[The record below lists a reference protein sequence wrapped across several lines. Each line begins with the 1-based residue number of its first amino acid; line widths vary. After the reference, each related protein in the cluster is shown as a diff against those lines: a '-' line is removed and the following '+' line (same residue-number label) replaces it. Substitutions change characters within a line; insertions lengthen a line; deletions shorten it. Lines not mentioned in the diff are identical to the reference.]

1 MTSSIKHI
9 VRKLVFVAAIR
20 VAKIR
25 EKIAIYR
32 LQKIIDHCI
41 FIVSNESS
49 KDRSRSVKRLLFF
62 EKIPSDLRNDAADL
76 IEYCGF
82 YIDQIRMKHPDFIAS
97 KKMVKKLCASASARI
112 IKFSVFNL
120 HDEMQAVIYEGLGFS
135 IIYKGRVR
143 SKWIIDTYAD
153 MSLDDYDPNKAL
165 DYWYAVPSRCT
176 SSFKINS
183 KNTKEY
189 MIIKSIVDHDRINNN
204 DLCKYLFVSDL
215 SLPLT
220 DEQISENLIHEAHD
234 AQVKE
239 YKINKDESRYQDSN

>member
-49 KDRSRSVKRLLFF
+49 KDRSRSVQRLLFF

-82 YIDQIRMKHPDFIAS
+82 HIDQIRMKHPDFIAS

-120 HDEMQAVIYEGLGFS
+120 HDEMRAVIYEGFGFS
-135 IIYKGRVR
+135 IIHKDRAKN
-143 SKWIIDTYAD
+143 KWCVDTYAD
-153 MSLDDYDPNKAL
+153 MALDDYDPDKAI
-165 DYWYAVPSRCT
+165 DYWYSTPSRHS

-183 KNTKEY
+183 KNTRES
-189 MIIKSIVDHDRINNN
+189 MIVRSIMDHDRINNA
-204 DLCKYLFVSDL
+204 DPCKYSFVEDL
-215 SLPLT
+215 HIPLT

-239 YKINKDESRYQDSN
+239 YKINRDES